1 MWQFLLGYLLGLCFK
16 GKFSFSIDTEKKK
29 DEDFEEDI

>member
-16 GKFSFSIDTEKKK
+16 GKFSFSIDTEKK
-29 DEDFEEDI
+29 ER